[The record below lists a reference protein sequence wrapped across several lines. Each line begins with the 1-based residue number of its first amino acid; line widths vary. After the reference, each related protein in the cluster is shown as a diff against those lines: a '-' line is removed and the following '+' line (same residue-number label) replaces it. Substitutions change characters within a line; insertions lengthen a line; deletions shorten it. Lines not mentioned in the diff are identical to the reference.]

1 VVLLFFIASPSNAGM
16 LKDKELLDTWGKAL
30 IQIESGSNRSER
42 GFGVVISAEG
52 HVLTAAHVVA
62 NAPAGSLFGR
72 LVPPSGQPSQ
82 PENSP
87 CPPSALVRQIGW
99 VEEGRISGSS

>member
-72 LVPPSGQPSQ
+72 LVPPQR
-82 PENSP
+82 
-87 CPPSALVRQIGW
+87 SAKPAREQSVSAVSTRETDW
-99 VEEGRISGSS
+99 VG